1 MDKKQKQ
8 LTTLLMAKKQKQW
21 ATLLIAK
28 KQKQMAT
35 LLMAKNKI
43 KNSWLQ
49 WLKTHTTKTQQ
60 QTNKQETNFSSLN
73 SMDLHKYT
81 YIYIYMQV
89 HAKNPRATCHGGVS
103 YYCPQTTHTE
113 QDGQIDNSRI
123 FNAQSTMSVLSKRV
137 PNRS

>member
-49 WLKTHTTKTQQ
+49 WLKTHTTKTEQQ
-60 QTNKQETNFSSLN
+60 QTTKQQTNFSRLN

-81 YIYIYMQV
+81 YIYIYICKSTLKILV
-89 HAKNPRATCHGGVS
+89 PRVMEV
-103 YYCPQTTHTE
+103 CPTTVRRQH
-113 QDGQIDNSRI
+113 IR
-123 FNAQSTMSVLSKRV
+123 
-137 PNRS
+137 NRMDR